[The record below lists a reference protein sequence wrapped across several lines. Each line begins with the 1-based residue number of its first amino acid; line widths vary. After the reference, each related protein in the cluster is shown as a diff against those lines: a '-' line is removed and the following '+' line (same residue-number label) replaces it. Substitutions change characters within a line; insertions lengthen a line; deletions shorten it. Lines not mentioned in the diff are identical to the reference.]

1 MDYKILITEK
11 NEFKKKHVLS
21 NMSKINKSYGD
32 KDYDNFI
39 KYSIIYFY
47 PSHDTKE
54 KVTKYIRK
62 KYFDKFHHYN
72 HGNLKQIVFDIG
84 IILKVKD
91 GIKRL
96 DNMYN
101 KNNIYKNNYNK
112 KFKLMVL
119 PKFN

>member
-1 MDYKILITEK
+1 MDYKKLITEK
-11 NEFKKKHVLS
+11 NDFKRNLVLS
-21 NMSKINKSYGD
+21 NISKINKSYGD

-39 KYSIIYFY
+39 KYSIVCFY
-47 PSHDTKE
+47 PRHEPKE
-54 KVTKYIRK
+54 KVIKYIRK

-72 HGNLKQIVFDIG
+72 YNNLKQIVFDIG

-96 DNMYN
+96 EKMYN